1 MMKRILTAALLAL
14 AIASCEKNTENTMI
28 VSGNIKGL
36 KKGTLFLQQS
46 NDSTL
51 VVLDSLKIE
60 GDGTFSFS
68 QEVEDPDVF
77 FLYLEKE
84 DKNEINDRIMFFGEP
99 GEIVINTS
107 WNTFD
112 KNPEILGSTSHEK
125 LSEFNKMLSNFNLKD
140 FTLVQEAAKPEYL
153 ENTEALDSLQRLAD
167 QNLLN
172 RYRYV
177 LNFGLNN
184 GDSYATPYI
193 MLTEAREANPKY
205 LDSVYKK
212 LSPEVASSKYGK
224 ALSAFLKDQDTTN

>member
-1 MMKRILTAALLAL
+1 MMTRILTVALLAL
-14 AIASCEKNTENTMI
+14 AIVSCEKNTENTMI

-36 KKGTLFLQQS
+36 KKGTLFLQQF

-60 GDGTFSFS
+60 GDGNFAFS
-68 QEVEDPDVF
+68 EEIEDPDVF
-77 FLYLEKE
+77 YLYLEKE
-84 DKNEINDRIMFFGEP
+84 DKNDVNDRIMFFGEP

-112 KNPEILGSTSHEK
+112 KNPEILGSVSHEK
-125 LSEFNKMLSNFNLKD
+125 LSEFTEMLSQFNLKD
-140 FTLVQEAAKPEYL
+140 LRLMQVAAQPEYQ
-153 ENTEALDSLQRLAD
+153 ENQKALDSLQRLAD

-193 MLTEAREANPKY
+193 MMTEAREANPKY
-205 LDSVYKK
+205 LDSVYNG

-224 ALSAFLKDQDTTN
+224 AFSAFLKEQD

>member
-1 MMKRILTAALLAL
+1 MIL
-14 AIASCEKNTENTMI
+14 AIASCEKETENTML

-36 KKGTLFLQQS
+36 KKGTLFLQQFK
-46 NDSTL
+46 DSSL

-60 GDGTFSFS
+60 GDGNFSFS
-68 QEVEDPDVF
+68 QEVENPDIF
-77 FLYLEKE
+77 YLYLEKE
-84 DKNEINDRIMFFGEP
+84 DQNDVNDRILFFGEP
-99 GEIVINTS
+99 GQITINTS

-112 KNPEILGSTSHEK
+112 LNPEIMGSKSHET
-125 LSEFNKMLSNFNLKD
+125 LSEFNEMLSKFNLKD
-140 FTLVQEAAKPEYL
+140 LTLMQEATQPKYQ

-193 MLTEAREANPKY
+193 MIMEAQEANPKY
-205 LDSVYKK
+205 LDSVYRK
-212 LSPEVASSKYGK
+212 LSPEVAASKYGK
-224 ALSAFLKDQDTTN
+224 ALQDFLKKQD

>member
-1 MMKRILTAALLAL
+1 MMKRILTAAFLAL
-14 AIASCEKNTENTMI
+14 AVVSCEKNTENTMI

-36 KKGTLFLQQS
+36 KKGTLFLQQF

-51 VVLDSLKIE
+51 VALDSLKIE
-60 GDGTFSFS
+60 GDGNFSFS
-68 QEVEDPDVF
+68 EEVEDPDVF
-77 FLYLEKE
+77 YLYLEKE

-99 GEIVINTS
+99 GQITINTS

-112 KNPEILGSTSHEK
+112 KNPEILGSASHEK
-125 LSEFNKMLSNFNLKD
+125 LSEFTEMLSNFNLKD
-140 FTLVQEAAKPEYL
+140 LGLMQAAAQPEYQKN
-153 ENTEALDSLQRLAD
+153 EEALDSLQRLAD

-193 MLTEAREANPKY
+193 MITEASEANPKY
-205 LDSVYKK
+205 LDSVYNG

-224 ALSAFLKDQDTTN
+224 ALSALLKEQD

>member
-1 MMKRILTAALLAL
+1 MKRILTVALLAL

-77 FLYLEKE
+77 YLYLEKE
-84 DKNEINDRIMFFGEP
+84 DKNDINDRIMFFGEP

-112 KNPEILGSTSHEK
+112 KDPEILGSASHEK

-140 FTLVQEAAKPEYL
+140 LALIQEATQPEYQ
-153 ENTEALDSLQRLAD
+153 ENPEALDSLQRLAD

-193 MLTEAREANPKY
+193 MMTEAREANPKY
-205 LDSVYKK
+205 LDSVYNG

-224 ALSAFLKDQDTTN
+224 ALSTFLKEQD

>member
-1 MMKRILTAALLAL
+1 MKRILTIVVLIL
-14 AIASCEKNTENTMI
+14 AIASCEKETENTML

-36 KKGTLFLQQS
+36 KKGTLFLQQFK
-46 NDSTL
+46 DSSL

-60 GDGTFSFS
+60 GDGNFSFS
-68 QEVEDPDVF
+68 QEVENPDIF
-77 FLYLEKE
+77 YLYLEKE
-84 DKNEINDRIMFFGEP
+84 DQNEVNDRILFFGEP
-99 GEIVINTS
+99 GQITINTS

-112 KNPEILGSTSHEK
+112 LNPEIMGSKSHET
-125 LSEFNKMLSNFNLKD
+125 LSEFNEMLSKFNLKD
-140 FTLVQEAAKPEYL
+140 LTLMQEATQPKYQ

-193 MLTEAREANPKY
+193 MIMEAQEANPKY
-205 LDSVYKK
+205 LDSVYRK
-212 LSPEVASSKYGK
+212 LSPEVAASKYGK
-224 ALSAFLKDQDTTN
+224 ALQDFLKKQD

>member
-1 MMKRILTAALLAL
+1 MKRILTIVVLIL
-14 AIASCEKNTENTMI
+14 AIASCEKETENTML

-36 KKGTLFLQQS
+36 KKGTLFLQQFK
-46 NDSTL
+46 DSSL

-60 GDGTFSFS
+60 GDGNFSFS
-68 QEVEDPDVF
+68 QEVENPDIF
-77 FLYLEKE
+77 YLYLEKE
-84 DKNEINDRIMFFGEP
+84 DQNDVNDRILFFGEP
-99 GEIVINTS
+99 GQITINTS

-112 KNPEILGSTSHEK
+112 LNPEIMGSKSHET
-125 LSEFNKMLSNFNLKD
+125 LSEFNEMLSKFNLKD
-140 FTLVQEAAKPEYL
+140 LTLMQEAAQPKYQ

-193 MLTEAREANPKY
+193 MIMEAQEANPKY
-205 LDSVYKK
+205 LDSVYRK
-212 LSPEVASSKYGK
+212 LSPEVAASKYGK
-224 ALSAFLKDQDTTN
+224 ALQDFLKKQD

>member
-1 MMKRILTAALLAL
+1 MIWAM
-14 AIASCEKNTENTMI
+14 ASCEKETKNTML

-36 KKGTLFLQQS
+36 KKGTLFLQQFK
-46 NDSTL
+46 DSSL

-60 GDGTFSFS
+60 GDGNFSFS
-68 QEVEDPDVF
+68 QEVENPDIF
-77 FLYLEKE
+77 YLYLEKE
-84 DKNEINDRIMFFGEP
+84 DQNDVNDRILFFGEP
-99 GEIVINTS
+99 GQITINTS

-112 KNPEILGSTSHEK
+112 LNPEIMGSKSHET
-125 LSEFNKMLSNFNLKD
+125 LSEFNEMLSKFNLKD
-140 FTLVQEAAKPEYL
+140 LTLMQEATQPKYQ

-193 MLTEAREANPKY
+193 MIMEAQEANPKY
-205 LDSVYKK
+205 LDSVYRK
-212 LSPEVASSKYGK
+212 LSPEVAASKYGK
-224 ALSAFLKDQDTTN
+224 ALQDFLKKQD

>member
-1 MMKRILTAALLAL
+1 MKRILTLALLAL
-14 AIASCEKNTENTMI
+14 IIVSCEKNTENTMI

-36 KKGTLFLQQS
+36 KKGTLFLQQF

-60 GDGTFSFS
+60 GDGTFTFS

-77 FLYLEKE
+77 YLYLEKE
-84 DKNEINDRIMFFGEP
+84 DKNEVNDRIMFFGEP

-112 KNPEILGSTSHEK
+112 KNPEILGSESHEK
-125 LSEFNKMLSNFNLKD
+125 LSEFTEMLSKFNLKD
-140 FTLVQEAAKPEYL
+140 FTLMQEAAQPEYE
-153 ENTEALDSLQRLAD
+153 ENSKALDSLQSLAN

-193 MLTEAREANPKY
+193 MIMEAKEANPKY
-205 LDSVYKK
+205 LDSVYNR
-212 LSPEVASSKYGK
+212 LSPEVAASKYGK
-224 ALSAFLKDQDTTN
+224 ALEEFLKKQD